1 MRDFYTV
8 VVEDCL
14 AVKDRLLDLHEASLE
29 HMALYFALRRPLATP
44 RAAWNLPLA

>member
-8 VVEDCL
+8 VVEDCV

-29 HMALYFALRRPLATP
+29 HMGLYFALRRPLAAVT
-44 RAAWNLPLA
+44 AAWG